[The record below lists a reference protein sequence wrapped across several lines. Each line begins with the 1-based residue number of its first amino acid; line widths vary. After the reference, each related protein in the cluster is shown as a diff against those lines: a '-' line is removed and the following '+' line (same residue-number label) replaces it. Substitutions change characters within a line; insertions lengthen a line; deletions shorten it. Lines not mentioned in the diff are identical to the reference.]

1 MTKFKDET
9 IQAYKDML
17 SAFGATYVE
26 QVGLKQKM
34 VVRLSCGHERDV
46 WSSALMQG
54 LTWMSC
60 KECKRQKQKQ
70 SLLDRAAAL

>member
-1 MTKFKDET
+1 MPVFKGET
-9 IQAYKDML
+9 IQSYRDML
-17 SAFGATYVE
+17 AKGGATYVE
-26 QVGLKQKM
+26 QVGVQQKM
-34 VVRLSCGHERDV
+34 VVRLSCGHEREV

-54 LTWMSC
+54 PTWMTC